1 MQLCVSSSVYIYKN
15 NPGICEFMIRNVT
28 IYTTKYRFTILKKDE
43 PLLPITTWMKVKK
56 IMSKV
61 SQREKKKL
69 EMLY

>member
-43 PLLPITTWMKVKK
+43 PLLPITTWM
-56 IMSKV
+56 
-61 SQREKKKL
+61 
-69 EMLY
+69 